1 MPPDGPQI
9 SLFTLL
15 KLKSVAQLD
24 FFSLAIKNSS
34 RVRVTT
40 QLPKTTHAKVKLHLD
55 ITSLWVPVSPSAP
68 LCLWVWVQ
76 EVLNF

>member
-1 MPPDGPQI
+1 MPPDAPRI
-9 SLFTLL
+9 NLFTLL

-34 RVRVTT
+34 RVTVTT
-40 QLPKTTHAKVKLHLD
+40 QLPKITHAKVELHLD
-55 ITSLWVPVSPSAP
+55 ITSLWVPVSPSAL

-76 EVLNF
+76 EDLNF